1 MRKAVSIL
9 GGNSRAGFVGDY
21 LINTKRQEILQVTQ
35 STWGHAHLEVKDM
48 ITGRESLLDVGSPI
62 YVPDGHY
69 IIVRDP
75 KKGVTHLGVPQRFY
89 GLAIKSIFLPSKT

>member
-21 LINTKRQEILQVTQ
+21 LINTKEQEILQVTR
-35 STWGHAHLEVKDM
+35 STGGHAHLQVKDM
-48 ITGRESLLDVGSPI
+48 ITGRESLLDIGSSI
-62 YVPDGHY
+62 YVPDDEY

-75 KKGVTHLGVPQRFY
+75 KKGVTHTGVPQRFY
-89 GLAIKSIFLPSKT
+89 GIVIKSIFLPSKT